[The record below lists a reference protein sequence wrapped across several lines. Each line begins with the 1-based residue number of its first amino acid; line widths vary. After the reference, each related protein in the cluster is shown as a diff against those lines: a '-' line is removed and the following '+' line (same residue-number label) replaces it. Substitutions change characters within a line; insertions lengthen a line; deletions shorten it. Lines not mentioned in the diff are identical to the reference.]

1 MIRLALPT
9 SPADWPALLTT
20 PLSLLLL
27 GLTLLN
33 VVALMRPR
41 SLLSRAVGTTLLL
54 PLLAL
59 LALPLPGEVLGALLR
74 MAIPLLVLLL
84 LMGLAATRP
93 NPDTTGAG
101 PGGPARPGPRPTRQR
116 TYVVTALAA
125 SVAIGL
131 LLALR
136 PYPFEY
142 PGDSTDYLQAFI
154 QAQLDPP
161 PARSCLV
168 EGWRQPT
175 YQRFCTLWSV
185 VLQAGDLEPATLL
198 SGWPQRLTIG
208 LEVSVLGLSSFRL
221 LQAAGVGAAA
231 AALSWLLVAFGL
243 GNQAI
248 AFLVNHSLQGS
259 ILAAA
264 IFLEAVMVMLRLL
277 LWRSTALRQAGALV
291 AALLVFLLLTMKLH
305 GAFALCT
312 LALLVPLQALIGVV
326 KLNGQLKRPQALGNL
341 SRGSA
346 RWLLI
351 SSLGLLALVLSFKT
365 GWLINKTSRFIIP
378 WSFLGWLG
386 LPSHSL
392 PASYL
397 MRTPGSR
404 PETLAVASILIGI
417 LHLARSWRPLAR
429 GMNGSALSED
439 QPGGDRVEAEGE
451 LYTLVSSLYGLSI
464 LVGFLVP
471 PFSHLMIN
479 LPYEVISNYRLMWGC
494 ILFSPLPCLL
504 DRALSQRPHHWPA
517 RLLSLLTTV
526 LVLLPITSNNASRTQ
541 AFWSKS
547 RHILDGPS
555 GRVDMQAVAS
565 ALMPSIEEVQAAQ
578 GGAPVVVLADELIG
592 SALSGYPNLVVAIHP
607 TRISNAKALEN
618 WETHGLLRKANS
630 ESERL
635 KVLEQLQQQPSL
647 VIQEVPIAP
656 YYSPYAEIRVY
667 DADIASR
674 ITTSGVNQLSAA
686 LLNRAGFR
694 SWRWL
699 NRSGIPVVAQQTTT
713 ANRDGQPRQEAAYHV
728 WERIR

>member
-1 MIRLALPT
+1 MIFLALPT
-9 SPADWPALLTT
+9 DQADWTALLTS

-33 VVALMRPR
+33 GVALLRPQ
-41 SLLSRAVGTTLLL
+41 SLLSRGVGTALLL

-59 LALPLPGEVLGALLR
+59 LALPLPGEILGALLR
-74 MAIPLLVLLL
+74 LAIPLLVLLL
-84 LMGLAATRP
+84 LMGLAATGTHSP
-93 NPDTTGAG
+93 GITGAG
-101 PGGPARPGPRPTRQR
+101 PATPPARQR
-116 TYVVTALAA
+116 AYVVTALAA
-125 SVAIGL
+125 SLAIGL

-142 PGDSTDYLQAFI
+142 PGDSTDYLQTFI

-185 VLQAGDLEPATLL
+185 VLQAGDLEPASLL

-277 LWRSTALRQAGALV
+277 QWRSTALRQAGALV

-312 LALLVPLQALIGVV
+312 LVLLVPLQALIGMV
-326 KLNGQLKRPQALGNL
+326 KLNGQLKRPLALGNL
-341 SRGSA
+341 SRGAA

-351 SSLGLLALVLSFKT
+351 SSLGLLALVLTFKT
-365 GWLINKTSRFIIP
+365 GWLINKSSRFIIP
-378 WSFLGWLG
+378 WSFLSPLG
-386 LPSHSL
+386 LPSHAL

-397 MRTPGSR
+397 MRSPGSR
-404 PETLAVASILIGI
+404 PETLAVASILMAV

-429 GMNGSALSED
+429 GMKGSALSEGN
-439 QPGGDRVEAEGE
+439 PEGDRPEAEGE
-451 LYTLVSSLYGLSI
+451 LYSLVSSLYGLSI

-471 PFSHLMIN
+471 PFSHLLIN

-504 DRALSQRPHHWPA
+504 DRALSQRPQHWPA
-517 RLLSLLTTV
+517 RLLSLLTSV
-526 LVLLPITSNNASRTQ
+526 LVLMPITGNDARRTQ
-541 AFWSKS
+541 LFWSKS
-547 RHILDGPS
+547 GHILGGPS

-565 ALMPSIEEVQAAQ
+565 ALMPSIREVQAAQ

-592 SALSGYPNLVVAIHP
+592 SALHGYTNLVVAIHP
-607 TRISNAKALEN
+607 SRISNTKTLAN
-618 WETHGLLRKANS
+618 WETHGLLRKAHS
-630 ESERL
+630 EAERL
-635 KVLEQLQQQPSL
+635 KVLEQLKQQPTL
-647 VIQEVPIAP
+647 VIQETPISP
-656 YYSPYAEIRVY
+656 YYSPYSEIRVY
-667 DADIASR
+667 DADIASQ

-699 NRSGIPVVAQQTTT
+699 NRAGIPVLAAQPAP
-713 ANRDGQPRQEAAYHV
+713 ANLDGPPRQQAVYHV